1 MRYRPLGSTGMT
13 FSVIGLGTWAI
24 GGSGWS
30 YGWGDQDD
38 EESMATI
45 QRALDLG
52 INWIDTAP
60 VYGLGH
66 AETLVGRAIRG
77 RRDQVWIA
85 TKCGLVWDRRGRI
98 RARLTR
104 ASVIEEC
111 HASLQRLQVD
121 VIDLYQIHWPEP
133 EHQIEE
139 AWETMVQL
147 KEAGKVRHIG
157 VCNFNRTQ
165 LERIARIHPVESL
178 QPPYSLLDRR
188 LETDLIPYCR
198 AHRMGVIVYSPLASG
213 LLSGTMTLERAARL
227 PRDDWRRRDPRF
239 RPPLLPK
246 ILDFVRDLM
255 HIAQAHGWTVAE
267 LAVAWTLRLPE
278 VTAAIVGARR
288 PSQIATSAR
297 AAHRTWTDDLERAV
311 QAVLQ
316 KHAPTLARVPPL

>member
-1 MRYRPLGSTGMT
+1 MRYRPLGTTGMT

-38 EESMATI
+38 ADSIATI
-45 QRALDLG
+45 QQALDLG

-66 AETLVGRAIRG
+66 AETLVGRALRG
-77 RRDQVWIA
+77 RRDRVFIA
-85 TKCGLVWDRRGRI
+85 TKCGLVWNRRGRI

-104 ASVIEEC
+104 TSVMEEC

-133 EHQIEE
+133 EDQIEE

-147 KEAGKVRHIG
+147 KESGKVRHIG
-157 VCNFNRTQ
+157 VCNFNRIQ
-165 LERIARIHPVESL
+165 LERIARMHPVESL

-188 LETDLIPYCR
+188 FETDLLPFCR
-198 AHRMGVIVYSPLASG
+198 AHRIGVIVYSPLASG
-213 LLSGTMTLERAARL
+213 LLSGTMTAERAARL
-227 PRDDWRRRDPRF
+227 PRNDWRRRDPRF

-246 ILDFVRDLM
+246 ILDFVRDLAR
-255 HIAQAHGWTVAE
+255 IAQAHEWTVAE
-267 LAVAWTLRLPE
+267 LAIAWTLRLPE
-278 VTAAIVGARR
+278 VTGAIVGARR
-288 PSQIATSAR
+288 PAQIVTSAR
-297 AAHRTWTDDLERAV
+297 AADRTWTDDIDRAIRAV
-311 QAVLQ
+311 LRS
-316 KHAPTLARVPPL
+316 HATTLARVPPL